1 MVGTREV
8 AKETGGGSGKWR
20 QRGVPHKGWTHVDT
34 EDLDEPS
41 ETCEMCEA
49 VEIRYVHIMEHPDYD
64 GPLRVGCVCAENMSG
79 DKLGPKR
86 RERELANA
94 ASRRRNW
101 LTRKWRESRKG
112 NPFLNTKG
120 YNVAV
125 YRVGGGWSYRI
136 VKDNP
141 LAGYIAGEVSRKWDS
156 RRVYET
162 EDRAKLAAFDRL
174 TVIRAD
180 AE

>member
-1 MVGTREV
+1 MVATMGAV

-79 DKLGPKR
+79 DKVGPKR

-94 ASRRRNW
+94 ASRRRKW
-101 LTRKWRESRKG
+101 LTRVY
-112 NPFLNTKG
+112 LALG
-120 YNVAV
+120 YGCHN
-125 YRVGGGWSYRI
+125 RR
-136 VKDNP
+136 NRR
-141 LAGYIAGEVSRKWDS
+141 IAG
-156 RRVYET
+156 RV
-162 EDRAKLAAFDRL
+162 RGRPGQL
-174 TVIRAD
+174 IRGGNVPTWSACP
-180 AE
+180 ES

>member
-1 MVGTREV
+1 MVARMEV
-8 AKETGGGSGKWR
+8 VKETGGGSGKWR
-20 QRGVPHKGWTHVDT
+20 MPGVPHKGWTHVDT

-79 DKLGPKR
+79 DKAGPKR

-94 ASRRRNW
+94 AQRRRTW
-101 LTRKWRESRKG
+101 LTRKWRESAKG
-112 NPFLNTKG
+112 NPFLNIQG
-120 YNVAV
+120 YNIVV
-125 YRVGGGWSYRI
+125 YRAGGGWSYRI
-136 VKDNP
+136 AKSNP
-141 LAGYIAGEVSRKWDS
+141 LAGYIAGEVDQKWDS
-156 RRVYET
+156 RRVYQT

-174 TVIRAD
+174 TVVQSE